1 MILIRLYA
9 SLRDRQL
16 RMGAAN
22 LLAADG
28 QPDVERMQTTI
39 ADHEAIAAAIA
50 AADLQLADQLTTEH
64 LAHADIALRGAR
76 A

>member
-28 QPDVERMQTTI
+28 QLDGPRMQATI
-39 ADHEAIAAAIA
+39 ADHEAIAAAIGA
-50 AADLQLADQLTTEH
+50 SDEQLADQLTTQH
-64 LAHADIALRGAR
+64 LAHADRALRGAS